1 MNRKC
6 QYFTLN
12 VEVEDNVDRNYF
24 MILSKKC
31 LCCCKLICMYV
42 FNYSFDDEDV
52 KSRLSV
58 TLWIIRL
65 FIYLYVYLQILCT
78 VILGID

>member
-12 VEVEDNVDRNYF
+12 VEVEDSVDRNYF
-24 MILSKKC
+24 MILCKKC

-42 FNYSFDDEDV
+42 FNNSFDDEDEF
-52 KSRLSV
+52 KADFQSLYGSSV
-58 TLWIIRL
+58 
-65 FIYLYVYLQILCT
+65 YLYVYLQILCS